1 VPGALLIGVAQNTKP
16 IEELRVS
23 DRSTHA
29 LSRNESNLT
38 KFERRMLS
46 TSNTLLP
53 AGTRTS
59 WPPGFM
65 KLSRNAYLLEDR
77 YADAESLFR
86 RTIQMT
92 EDTFGPDHPK
102 LVPYIE
108 LWVPGLRHLGKT
120 DEADELE
127 ALADKIRGAQKH

>member
-1 VPGALLIGVAQNTKP
+1 
-16 IEELRVS
+16 
-23 DRSTHA
+23 
-29 LSRNESNLT
+29 
-38 KFERRMLS
+38 
-46 TSNTLLP
+46 LLP

-65 KLSRNAYLLEDR
+65 KLSRNAYRFEDR

-86 RTIQMT
+86 RTIQMI